1 VHSRCEWGRVKTKTL
16 QAGLPEFCFF
26 SANPSSLGSSV
37 PIRVIRGQTLL
48 RSDIIQFTQPNM
60 KKTTILLLAAVATA
74 LLTSCATKPVP
85 VAPGYVN
92 DSDDFDNDIP
102 KNEVPAN
109 VLAAAKAEIPGFIL
123 EEANL
128 QQRGATRLFELQGR
142 ANDRPYELDITADG
156 RVLHIE
162 RD

>member
-1 VHSRCEWGRVKTKTL
+1 M
-16 QAGLPEFCFF
+16 
-26 SANPSSLGSSV
+26 
-37 PIRVIRGQTLL
+37 PIRVIRGPTLL

-60 KKTTILLLAAVATA
+60 KKTTILLLAAAA
-74 LLTSCATKPVP
+74 SLSLLTSCATKPVP
-85 VAPGYVN
+85 VAPGYA
-92 DSDDFDNDIP
+92 DDGDDADNDIP

-123 EEANL
+123 EEADL

-142 ANDRPYELDITADG
+142 ANGRPYEIDITADG
-156 RVLHIE
+156 RVLRIE

>member
-1 VHSRCEWGRVKTKTL
+1 
-16 QAGLPEFCFF
+16 
-26 SANPSSLGSSV
+26 
-37 PIRVIRGQTLL
+37 
-48 RSDIIQFTQPNM
+48 M
-60 KKTTILLLAAVATA
+60 KKTTILLLAAVAA
-74 LLTSCATKPVP
+74 GSLVSCAARPRP

-109 VLAAAKAEIPGFIL
+109 VLAAAKAAIPGFTL
-123 EEANL
+123 TEANL
-128 QQRGATRLFELQGR
+128 QQRGGTRLFELQGR

-156 RVLHIE
+156 RLLHIE

>member
-1 VHSRCEWGRVKTKTL
+1 
-16 QAGLPEFCFF
+16 
-26 SANPSSLGSSV
+26 
-37 PIRVIRGQTLL
+37 
-48 RSDIIQFTQPNM
+48 M
-60 KKTTILLLAAVATA
+60 KKTTILLLAAAA
-74 LLTSCATKPVP
+74 SLSLLTSCATKPVP
-85 VAPGYVN
+85 VAPGYTN

-109 VLAAAKAEIPGFIL
+109 VLAAAKAQIPGFVL